1 MPPNRIES
9 SSRSSS
15 ASIGRCSSSIG
26 FFYRTP
32 CKEISADQWPVR
44 DRKHLQ
50 LIAERLPAS
59 LSLAL
64 AAFVLSMSVGIPL
77 GVLAAVKRGTALDT
91 GARVVALLG
100 QSVPAFWLG
109 IVLMYF
115 FSVQLGWLPTSG
127 SGTFAHLV
135 LPAISMGVF
144 TIAAITRLVR
154 VSMID
159 ALGSEYVKLARIK
172 GVPEHVVV
180 WKHALRNSL
189 IPVLTY
195 MGTFFATMITGA
207 VVIEAVF
214 SWPGIGRLAYE
225 SILNRDFPVMQAVV
239 LVMTLL
245 FMLRES
251 FRRHR
256 VCVARSEDQ
265 AMNVMLRRPSLLIAT
280 GVSLLFVLI
289 ALLAPWLAPHDP
301 AVGILTERLLPPAW
315 VDGGSS
321 THLFGT
327 DILGRDILSRLLY
340 GARISL
346 AVCALAILIAGCIG
360 SLLASWLATLAAG
373 STL

>member
-1 MPPNRIES
+1 
-9 SSRSSS
+9 
-15 ASIGRCSSSIG
+15 
-26 FFYRTP
+26 
-32 CKEISADQWPVR
+32 
-44 DRKHLQ
+44 
-50 LIAERLPAS
+50 
-59 LSLAL
+59 
-64 AAFVLSMSVGIPL
+64 
-77 GVLAAVKRGTALDT
+77 
-91 GARVVALLG
+91 
-100 QSVPAFWLG
+100 
-109 IVLMYF
+109 
-115 FSVQLGWLPTSG
+115 LPTSG

-245 FMLRES
+245 FMLANLS
-251 FRRHR
+251 
-256 VCVARSEDQ
+256 VD
-265 AMNVMLRRPSLLIAT
+265 IAY
-280 GVSLLFVLI
+280 
-289 ALLAPWLAPHDP
+289 AWLDP
-301 AVGILTERLLPPAW
+301 
-315 VDGGSS
+315 
-321 THLFGT
+321 
-327 DILGRDILSRLLY
+327 
-340 GARISL
+340 RIKR
-346 AVCALAILIAGCIG
+346 
-360 SLLASWLATLAAG
+360 
-373 STL
+373 